1 MYKATVKRRK
11 GVRALITITLPKE
24 HPMVHYHISQWREL
38 VATIVTTDYNVTTE
52 QLTVVTEC
60 CNVSDDAAVAKT
72 IETTAEQFRQSTVA
86 TIFNEYFM
94 DLCKKSKSGLD
105 SENFFLAREF
115 LAKSLNM
122 ECPEFNGSY
131 YDWAMCGGSY
141 LSKIRVHMMAVALGE
156 AVDLSVFQLK

>member
-1 MYKATVKRRK
+1 MYKANVERRE
-11 GVRALITITLPKE
+11 GVRALIKITLPRD

-38 VATIVTTDYNVTTE
+38 VATIVTTDYNITTE
-52 QLTVVTEC
+52 KLTVVTEC

-86 TIFNEYFM
+86 TIFSEHFM
-94 DLCKKSKSGLD
+94 DLCKKSKSGLNR
-105 SENFFLAREF
+105 ENFFLAREF

-131 YDWAMCGGSY
+131 YGWAMREEAY
-141 LSKIRVHMMAVALGE
+141 LIKIRVHMMAVALGE